1 MTKVALLVILSVA
14 CTFFS
19 GFQSVAIC
27 SWLQPFFLLHFFHKS
42 GISHNSC
49 SWSSAVLTILL
60 ALILHTTAA
69 SLAFLAFF
77 PGKVSP
83 DNSTASSVPIVGIIW
98 ALALWMFLLLPF
110 LASIGY
116 RKRFD
121 RARTSQPLVFAS
133 IWTTA
138 WLLWNR
144 FGGVGSFLHP
154 AVSQVTILPLVM
166 SAGVWGIDGIAFL
179 MAWFSATLH
188 DRAVLDENLSK
199 MEKSDKK
206 RAMQLHRGHS
216 LAFGAIA
223 LSILFYGSARV
234 SIFSGD
240 FFQKDIALTMKKTVP
255 VSCVLGKVLFY
266 EDMDVMLNR
275 TNQRLRAGD
284 RLVLWSEAAVKLD
297 LKQERDSLQFKAGQ
311 IASQHGAYVGITYE
325 YKDAST
331 GRVGNYFDLVLPD
344 GSIGFSYRKSHLVP
358 FVEWYGTPGDPI
370 LPVIETELGRIG
382 GAICYDF
389 EFPDLMR
396 QAGKKRIDIMLQ
408 PAETWGATGPRV
420 KEADAFRVVENG
432 FSWFRCS
439 TGGVSA
445 VVDPYLQTSDYREG
459 ISDSVFAMALP
470 VLGKAWTLYPSY
482 GFLFAWLVA
491 ALAAVHV
498 SMLCLPLGVV
508 MYILDKSPPAF
519 AFYITGDRSFK
530 EFERSELRCVLL
542 PEESSVLV

>member
-1 MTKVALLVILSVA
+1 MTKAPLLAILSAA

-19 GFQSVAIC
+19 GFQNVVIC
-27 SWLQPFFLLHFFHKS
+27 SWLQPFLLLHFFHKS
-42 GISHNSC
+42 AISRNSC
-49 SWSSAVLTILL
+49 SWRSAALTILL
-60 ALILHTTAA
+60 ALLLQTTAA

-83 DNSTASSVPIVGIIW
+83 DSSTASSVPIVGIIW
-98 ALALWMFLLLPF
+98 ALALWVFLLLPF

-138 WLLWNR
+138 WFLWNR
-144 FGGVGSFLHP
+144 FGGVGALLHP

-166 SAGVWGIDGIAFL
+166 SAGVWGMDGIAFL
-179 MAWFSATLH
+179 MAWFSAILH
-188 DRAVLDENLSK
+188 DRAVLDESLPK
-199 MEKSDKK
+199 MEKTDKK
-206 RAMQLHRGHS
+206 RATQLHRGHS

-223 LSILFYGSARV
+223 LSILLYGSARV

-255 VSCVLGKVLFY
+255 VSCVLGKLLVY

-275 TNQRLRAGD
+275 TSQRLRAGD
-284 RLVLWSEAAVKLD
+284 RLVLWSEAAVKLH

-311 IASQHGAYVGITYE
+311 IASQHDAYVGITYE

-344 GSIGFSYRKSHLVP
+344 GSIGFSYRKAHLVP
-358 FVEWYGTPGDPI
+358 FAESYVTPGDPI
-370 LPVIETELGRIG
+370 LPAIDTELGRIG
-382 GAICYDF
+382 GAICFDF

-396 QAGKKRIDIMLQ
+396 QAGEKRIDIMLQ

-445 VVDPYLQTSDYREG
+445 VVDPYLQTFDHREG

-470 VLGKAWTLYPSY
+470 ILGKAWTLYPSY
-482 GFLFAWLVA
+482 GCLFAWLVA

-498 SMLCLPLGVV
+498 SMLCLPLGAV

-519 AFYITGDRSFK
+519 VFYITGDRSFK
-530 EFERSELRCVLL
+530 EFAHLHNIL
-542 PEESSVLV
+542 PNHTPRY